1 MALKSMTGFGRSG
14 GQENGASWVWEL
26 RAVNGR
32 GLDLRFR
39 LPPGLEAFE
48 LRLREHIGKWL
59 ARGNCAISLSLKLP
73 AAAGDIR
80 LNETA
85 LMRFAELADR
95 ARELTGRHDAVPL
108 DALLAAKGVIETV
121 EGQPGEE
128 AGTALQ
134 EALFASFEK
143 ALAAMV
149 AARGA
154 EGARLAVILTDKL
167 KEIEALVEEAEN
179 APARAPEA
187 IRDRLQQA
195 LARIFGE
202 DAGMDRDRLYQEA
215 VMLAMRA
222 DIEEEI
228 KRLKSHIAGARELLA
243 DDQPAGR
250 KFEFLAQEFQR
261 EANTLCSKSNAAE
274 ITRLG
279 LKLKSAI
286 DQFREQVQNVE

>member
-1 MALKSMTGFGRSG
+1 MSLKSMTGFGRSG
-14 GQENGASWVWEL
+14 GQQNGASWVWEL
-26 RAVNGR
+26 RGVNGR

-39 LPPGLEAFE
+39 LPPGLESFE
-48 LRLREHIGKWL
+48 LRLRENVGKWL
-59 ARGNCAISLSLKLP
+59 TRGNCAISLSLKLP

-80 LNETA
+80 LNEAA
-85 LMRFAELADR
+85 LMRLAELADR
-95 ARELTGRHDAVPL
+95 ARELTRRHDTVPL
-108 DALLAAKGVIETV
+108 EALLAAKGVIEAV
-121 EGQPGEE
+121 ESQPGEE

-149 AARGA
+149 AAREA

-202 DAGMDRDRLYQEA
+202 DAGMDRGRDQAAQIPYCR
-215 VMLAMRA
+215 RA
-222 DIEEEI
+222 
-228 KRLKSHIAGARELLA
+228 RAARGR
-243 DDQPAGR
+243 PAGR
-250 KFEFLAQEFQR
+250 PQIRVPGAGVSARGKHA
-261 EANTLCSKSNAAE
+261 LC
-274 ITRLG
+274 
-279 LKLKSAI
+279 
-286 DQFREQVQNVE
+286 QVECR